1 MIPGDIGAEAG
12 QYPTASDRM
21 EKGSTPMPVKRIS
34 RACLRC
40 RQRKSKCNLGS
51 AGQPGKPPCESCVR
65 DQAECVLATS
75 KRGGKRV
82 RRSAATQSSSSKPLP
97 VANSSSYAAGI
108 EDDFSHPSPND
119 RESYER
125 DGPISAA
132 NFDDTIAST
141 DLHATSDALNMLS
154 QAAQLDSYSTPG
166 QRSHIS
172 DRTAVMSPGVV
183 SSSVRVDQFPPN
195 KLQYAL
201 VSQGLLTVAQ
211 ISQLISRFQQCYH
224 PYLPIAPR
232 RSFDPKHLQYM
243 CTNEPHLLTAMITV
257 AARDLPQPDNILHTC
272 SSYMH
277 QLVSE
282 IIAGK
287 KCDVEAVEALL
298 LLAEWEPQDS
308 LSEGK
313 EVGCGEEDRAAWMH
327 VGLALRIGYF
337 LGLDRTSLKHEDED
351 KAAHFSR
358 RRITWAAC
366 YISDRQLSARI
377 GRAFWSRGPVVLSGI
392 GRHGRQ
398 VFDEFRPLQPQT
410 PDETDYAS
418 VLQANL
424 DLTQLFSNVHDVLY
438 SGMGSSMK
446 LMLAGN
452 YVKYVDDFRRAI
464 EGWKSIWGT
473 LTCPPNIKATLQM
486 SYEYLRLYTNA
497 YAFQATVTRSV
508 AAKSSGALS
517 VNEPPHNGIPS
528 LPDARFI
535 YESVDAAKSLLSIVN
550 SYISAENCL
559 RYLPL
564 RFSLY
569 CVNSAVFLYKAWSF
583 EVLSTQ
589 EKLGIRHMIKD
600 VILHLQKASVRPN
613 DFTSRYSEL
622 LERLWQRK
630 DNDQNRPNSTS
641 RPDVPVSQTSDP
653 KPNSNA
659 SDPCLSHPNGNE
671 FVQQQQRV
679 NGQHGMNMFAQ
690 QDEFSWLDL
699 QAVGELVTGEQGFG
713 AVDGGYTQF
722 MPMGGEWGD
731 MGMMDGEDFNR
742 FF

>member
-1 MIPGDIGAEAG
+1 M
-12 QYPTASDRM
+12 
-21 EKGSTPMPVKRIS
+21 KRIS

-40 RQRKSKCNLGS
+40 RQRKSKCNLGTL
-51 AGQPGKPPCESCVR
+51 GQPGAPPCQTCIR
-65 DQAECVLATS
+65 DQVECVLATS
-75 KRGGKRV
+75 KRGGRRV
-82 RRSAATQSSSSKPLP
+82 RKTANLLAGTDNHQNLLASPRGFSDSFAGIQGTFPEQSSPQDP
-97 VANSSSYAAGI
+97 Y
-108 EDDFSHPSPND
+108 
-119 RESYER
+119 RQ
-125 DGPISAA
+125 DGSIPAA
-132 NFDDTIAST
+132 NIDETIAST

-154 QAAQLDSYSTPG
+154 HAAQLDTYASPAQRSHASGRLSSVLTPG
-166 QRSHIS
+166 QGGGTPVTNNVGNDPS
-172 DRTAVMSPGVV
+172 
-183 SSSVRVDQFPPN
+183 
-195 KLQYAL
+195 QYAL
-201 VSQGLLTVAQ
+201 IAQGLMSTSQV
-211 ISQLISRFQQCYH
+211 IQLIARFKQLYH

-232 RSFDPKHLQYM
+232 KCFEPDALQFM
-243 CTNEPHLLTAMITV
+243 ATQEPHLLTAIITV
-257 AARDLPQPDNILHTC
+257 ASRDLPQGEDVLRTC

-277 QLVSE
+277 QLISE

-298 LLAEWEPQDS
+298 LLSEWEPQDS

-313 EVGCGEEDRAAWMH
+313 EIGCGEEDRAAWMH

-337 LGLDRTSLKHEDED
+337 LGLDRTAIKHDDED
-351 KAAHFSR
+351 KAAHFNR
-358 RRITWAAC
+358 RRVTWAAC

-377 GRAFWSRGPVVLSGI
+377 GRAFWSRGPVALAGI

-398 VFDEFRPLQPQT
+398 FDDFRPLQPRN
-410 PDETDYAS
+410 PEDIDYAS

-497 YAFQATVTRSV
+497 YAFQATVTRAV
-508 AAKSSGALS
+508 AAKSQGALRT
-517 VNEPPHNGIPS
+517 NESPHNGVPS

-535 YESVDAAKSLLSIVN
+535 YESVDAAKTLLSIIT
-550 SYISAENCL
+550 SYIDAENCL

-600 VILHLQKASVRPN
+600 VIRHLQKASVRPN
-613 DFTSRYSEL
+613 DFHSRYSEL
-622 LERLWQRK
+622 LDRLWQRK
-630 DNDQNRPNSTS
+630 DTEIQARATAEPTASNPPNSQPTGLGDGNGEYAATS
-641 RPDVPVSQTSDP
+641 MR
-653 KPNSNA
+653 
-659 SDPCLSHPNGNE
+659 NG
-671 FVQQQQRV
+671 
-679 NGQHGMNMFAQ
+679 GWYDGQ

-699 QAVGELVTGEQGFG
+699 QAVGELVSGEPGFG
-713 AVDGGYTQF
+713 AVDGYSSQF
-722 MPMGGEWGD
+722 MNMNGDWGGDFWG
-731 MGMMDGEDFNR
+731 F
-742 FF
+742 

>member
-1 MIPGDIGAEAG
+1 M
-12 QYPTASDRM
+12 
-21 EKGSTPMPVKRIS
+21 KRIS

-40 RQRKSKCNLGS
+40 RQRKAKCNLGVL
-51 AGQPGKPPCESCVR
+51 GQPGAPPCQSCAR
-65 DQAECVLATS
+65 DNAECVLVNS
-75 KRGGKRV
+75 RRGGKRV
-82 RRSAATQSSSSKPLP
+82 RKSASVGLNELVSTESQGLLS
-97 VANSSSYAAGI
+97 VAEQPSESYAAG
-108 EDDFSHPSPND
+108 FSRPERSFSP
-119 RESYER
+119 EE
-125 DGPISAA
+125 PITAA
-132 NFDDTIAST
+132 NIDETIVST
-141 DLHATSDALNMLS
+141 DLHATSEALNMLS
-154 QAAQLDSYSTPG
+154 QAAQLDSYATPS
-166 QRSHIS
+166 RSHVS
-172 DRTAVMSPGVV
+172 ERPSAASPGSHVR
-183 SSSVRVDQFPPN
+183 SRVDIASQFDQM
-195 KLQYAL
+195 QYPL
-201 VSQGLLTVAQ
+201 VARGLLTTDQVAR
-211 ISQLISRFQQCYH
+211 LVARFKEFYH

-232 RSFDPKHLQYM
+232 RSFDPDSLQWLAKH
-243 CTNEPHLLTAMITV
+243 EPHLLTAIITV
-257 AARDLPQPDNILHTC
+257 AARDLPQGDTILHTC
-272 SSYMH
+272 SSYMS

-308 LSEGK
+308 FSEGK

-337 LGLDRTSLKHEDED
+337 LGLDRTAIKHEDED

-358 RRITWAAC
+358 RRVTWAVC

-377 GRAFWSRGPVVLSGI
+377 GRAFWSRGPVALAGI

-398 VFDEFRPLQPQT
+398 TFDDFRPLLPET
-410 PDETDYAS
+410 PDGTDYAS

-446 LMLAGN
+446 MMLAGN

-497 YAFQATVTRSV
+497 YAFQATVTRAV
-508 AAKSSGALS
+508 AAKSQGHVAT
-517 VNEPPHNGIPS
+517 NESPHNGVPS

-535 YESVDAAKSLLSIVN
+535 YESVDAAKSLLSIIT
-550 SYISAENCL
+550 SYIDAENCL

-583 EVLSTQ
+583 NVLSTQ

-600 VILHLQKASVRPN
+600 VTLRLQKASVRPN

-622 LERLWQRK
+622 LDRLWQRK
-630 DNDQNRPNSTS
+630 DPLPTQNEPQNIA
-641 RPDVPVSQTSDP
+641 PQTSAGYVP
-653 KPNSNA
+653 A
-659 SDPCLSHPNGNE
+659 LG
-671 FVQQQQRV
+671 
-679 NGQHGMNMFAQ
+679 GGGGFAQ

-699 QAVGELVTGEQGFG
+699 QAVGELVTGSGEQGFG
-713 AVDGGYTQF
+713 GGGGGGGVEYGFGQF
-722 MPMGGEWGD
+722 SVPMGGAEWGD
-731 MGMMDGEDFNR
+731 FGGMGGEDINR

>member
-1 MIPGDIGAEAG
+1 MRRNTA
-12 QYPTASDRM
+12 TAS
-21 EKGSTPMPVKRIS
+21 
-34 RACLRC
+34 
-40 RQRKSKCNLGS
+40 
-51 AGQPGKPPCESCVR
+51 
-65 DQAECVLATS
+65 
-75 KRGGKRV
+75 
-82 RRSAATQSSSSKPLP
+82 QSSSSRPLP
-97 VANSSSYAAGI
+97 VVEVSRSNSYAAGI
-108 EDDFSHPSPND
+108 PDHFSHQSPTE
-119 RESYER
+119 REAYGQ
-125 DGPISAA
+125 DGPITSA
-132 NFDDTIAST
+132 NIEETIAST
-141 DLHATSDALNMLS
+141 DLHATSEALNMLS
-154 QAAQLDSYSTPG
+154 QAAQLDTYATPG
-166 QRSHIS
+166 QRSHTS
-172 DRTAVMSPGVV
+172 DRPIVMSPEAVANG
-183 SSSVRVDQFPPN
+183 SARSDQFPPGQ
-195 KLQYAL
+195 LQYAL
-201 VSQGLLTVAQ
+201 VSQGLLSVAQ
-211 ISQLISRFQQCYH
+211 ISRLIIRFQQYYH

-232 RSFDPKHLQYM
+232 RSFDPKCLQYM

-337 LGLDRTSLKHEDED
+337 LGLDRTAIKHEDED
-351 KAAHFSR
+351 KAAHFNR
-358 RRITWAAC
+358 RRVTWAAC

-398 VFDEFRPLQPQT
+398 VFDDFRPLQPTT

-497 YAFQATVTRSV
+497 YAFQATVTRAV
-508 AAKSSGALS
+508 AAKSSGAVS
-517 VNEPPHNGIPS
+517 ANEPPHNGIPS

-535 YESVDAAKSLLSIVN
+535 YESVDAAKSLLSIIN
-550 SYISAENCL
+550 SYIDAEACL

-600 VILHLQKASVRPN
+600 VIRHLQKASVRPN

-622 LERLWQRK
+622 LDRLWQRK
-630 DNDQNRPNSTS
+630 DSETQTR
-641 RPDVPVSQTSDP
+641 VSQT
-653 KPNSNA
+653 PNPGATNVPDA
-659 SDPCLSHPNGNE
+659 NG
-671 FVQQQQRV
+671 FVAPQARS
-679 NGQHGMNMFAQ
+679 QHVNMFAQ

-713 AVDGGYTQF
+713 AVDGYTQF
-722 MPMGGEWGD
+722 MPMGGEWDLGL
-731 MGMMDGEDFNR
+731 MDGEDINR

>member
-1 MIPGDIGAEAG
+1 MVPGSGFSTEVG
-12 QYPTASDRM
+12 QYPSGPTDR
-21 EKGSTPMPVKRIS
+21 GSSKPVKRIS

-40 RQRKSKCNLGS
+40 RQRKSKCNLGTL
-51 AGQPGKPPCESCVR
+51 GQPGAPPCQTCIR
-65 DQAECVLATS
+65 DQVECVLATS
-75 KRGGKRV
+75 KRGGRRV
-82 RRSAATQSSSSKPLP
+82 RKSINLPAINNDGQQNVLSSPRGFSDSFAGIQGNFPEQSSPGQDP
-97 VANSSSYAAGI
+97 
-108 EDDFSHPSPND
+108 F
-119 RESYER
+119 RQ
-125 DGPISAA
+125 DGSIPAA
-132 NFDDTIAST
+132 NIDETIAST

-154 QAAQLDSYSTPG
+154 HAAQLDTYASPG
-166 QRSHIS
+166 QRSHASGRLASVLTPGQGGVTPASNNVGS
-172 DRTAVMSPGVV
+172 DPL
-183 SSSVRVDQFPPN
+183 
-195 KLQYAL
+195 KYAL
-201 VSQGLLTVAQ
+201 IAQGLITASQV
-211 ISQLISRFQQCYH
+211 IQLIARFKQFYH

-232 RSFDPKHLQYM
+232 KCFEADALQFM
-243 CTNEPHLLTAMITV
+243 ATQEPHLLTAIITV
-257 AARDLPQPDNILHTC
+257 ASRDLPQGEDVLRVC

-298 LLAEWEPQDS
+298 LLSEWEPQDS

-313 EVGCGEEDRAAWMH
+313 EIGCGEEDRAAWMH

-337 LGLDRTSLKHEDED
+337 LGLDRTAIKHDDED
-351 KAAHFSR
+351 KAAHFNR
-358 RRITWAAC
+358 RRVTWAAC

-377 GRAFWSRGPVVLSGI
+377 GRAFWSRGPVALAGI

-398 VFDEFRPLQPQT
+398 FDDFRPLQPQV
-410 PDETDYAS
+410 PGDTDYAS

-497 YAFQATVTRSV
+497 YAFQATVTRAV
-508 AAKSSGALS
+508 AAKSQGALRT
-517 VNEPPHNGIPS
+517 NESPHNGVPS

-535 YESVDAAKSLLSIVN
+535 YESVDAAKTLLSIIT
-550 SYISAENCL
+550 SYIDAESCL

-600 VILHLQKASVRPN
+600 VIRNLQKASVRPN
-613 DFTSRYSEL
+613 DFHSRYSEL
-622 LERLWQRK
+622 LDRLWQRK
-630 DNDQNRPNSTS
+630 DTEIQARATTDPTS
-641 RPDVPVSQTSDP
+641 SVPANNQSAVLGDGNGEYAATSMR
-653 KPNSNA
+653 
-659 SDPCLSHPNGNE
+659 NGGWYDGE
-671 FVQQQQRV
+671 
-679 NGQHGMNMFAQ
+679 

-699 QAVGELVTGEQGFG
+699 QAVGELVSGEPGFG
-713 AVDGGYTQF
+713 AVDGYSSQF
-722 MPMGGEWGD
+722 MNMGGDWG
-731 MGMMDGEDFNR
+731 GDFWG
-742 FF
+742 F